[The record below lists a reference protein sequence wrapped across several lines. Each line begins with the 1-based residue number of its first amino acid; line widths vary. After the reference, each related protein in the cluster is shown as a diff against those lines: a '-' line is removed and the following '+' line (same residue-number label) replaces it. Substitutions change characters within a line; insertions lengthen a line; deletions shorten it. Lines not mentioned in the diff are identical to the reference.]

1 MSDLKKTQSC
11 SIVIPAYNEEGTI
24 GSTLA
29 SLLRDAWPGEFD
41 VIVVCNG
48 CHDKTKEAASNSAP
62 SARIIDLKLAS
73 KTAALNAGIAA
84 ANHNSVVL
92 LDADIKTTAQAVRAL
107 VRFLA
112 DQDADLAYGNA
123 YFDTGRCSWA
133 VKEFYKA
140 WQQNP
145 YFEKH
150 KLGGFFALSLRG
162 LKRLGKF
169 PETTNDDEYVRRKL
183 IDSSIFVQAA
193 HYVIE
198 APRTLSNLIRV
209 RSRVYRG
216 NAELVALSVGLGSN
230 FRVQNSYSFLRRI
243 LVRPSLWLGASVFSV
258 VAVAAHLRNRNSK
271 QRFVH
276 WEQDCS
282 TRPSLQELGKS

>member
-1 MSDLKKTQSC
+1 MSDLKKMPSC

-29 SLLRDAWPGEFD
+29 SLLQGAWSGEFD

-48 CHDKTKEAASNSAP
+48 CHDKTKEAASKAAP
-62 SARIIDLKLAS
+62 LARIIDLKRAS
-73 KTAALNAGIAA
+73 KTAAINAGIAA
-84 ANHNSVVL
+84 AKHNSVVL
-92 LDADIKTTAQAVRAL
+92 LDADIKTTAQAVRTL

-145 YFEKH
+145 YFDKY

-162 LKRLGKF
+162 LNRLGTF

-183 IDSSIFVQAA
+183 INNSIFVQAA
-193 HYVIE
+193 HYVVE
-198 APRTLSNLIRV
+198 APRTLGNLIRV

-216 NAELVALSVGLGSN
+216 NAELNDINVGLGSSACAQNYFN
-230 FRVQNSYSFLRRI
+230 FTKRI
-243 LVRPSLWLGASVFSV
+243 LRHPSFWLGAAVFSV
-258 VAVAAHLRNRNSK
+258 VAIAAHIRNRIPK
-271 QRFVH
+271 QRVVP
-276 WEQDCS
+276 WEQDHS
-282 TRPSLQELGKS
+282 TRPEFQELGKS